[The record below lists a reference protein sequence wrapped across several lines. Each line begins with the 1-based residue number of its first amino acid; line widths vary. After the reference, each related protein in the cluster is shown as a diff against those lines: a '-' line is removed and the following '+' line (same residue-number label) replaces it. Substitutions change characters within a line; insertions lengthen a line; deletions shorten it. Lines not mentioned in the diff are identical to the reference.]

1 MFDMNNARQR
11 KLARIFLHS
20 VFMDY
25 FLILSM
31 AKVRAGME

>member
-1 MFDMNNARQR
+1 MRVSENWRA
-11 KLARIFLHS
+11 LFLHN